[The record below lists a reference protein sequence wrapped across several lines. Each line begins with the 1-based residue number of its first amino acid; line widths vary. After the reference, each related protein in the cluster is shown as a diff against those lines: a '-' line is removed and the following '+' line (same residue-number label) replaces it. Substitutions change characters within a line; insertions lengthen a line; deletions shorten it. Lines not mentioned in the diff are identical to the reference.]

1 MVKKNFTTALI
12 LSGLLGGLG
21 IDRFYLGCVGTGILK
36 LITFGGLGIWTLID
50 FIRLA
55 TGDKLCGGFDWGSA
69 KHPYQSGG
77 AFFNT
82 DVMFIT
88 ISLLLGTLVYL
99 YYARPWIAK
108 KYVIYQKVVAEEAA
122 QHNLLNKKLNQEQ
135 QVPVQQQVAVQHN
148 LLNKKLNQEQQ
159 VAVQQQA
166 PVQQQV
172 AVQQQAPVQQ
182 QNNSE
187 CQCQQCQCQQSQV
200 QGHCECHSGFSPF

>member
-1 MVKKNFTTALI
+1 M
-12 LSGLLGGLG
+12 G

-36 LITFGGLGIWTLID
+36 LITFGGLGIWALID

-55 TGDKLCGGFDWGSA
+55 TGDKLCCGFDWGA
-69 KHPYQSGG
+69 TKHPYQSGG

-99 YYARPWIAK
+99 YYGRPWIAK
-108 KYVIYQKVVAEEAA
+108 KYVILWNPMSSIDDIGFPKEFLQNPARIRPSDEFLFGFERIYQKVVAEQAA
-122 QHNLLNKKLNQEQ
+122 
-135 QVPVQQQVAVQHN
+135 
-148 LLNKKLNQEQQ
+148 
-159 VAVQQQA
+159 QQA

-172 AVQQQAPVQQ
+172 PVQQ